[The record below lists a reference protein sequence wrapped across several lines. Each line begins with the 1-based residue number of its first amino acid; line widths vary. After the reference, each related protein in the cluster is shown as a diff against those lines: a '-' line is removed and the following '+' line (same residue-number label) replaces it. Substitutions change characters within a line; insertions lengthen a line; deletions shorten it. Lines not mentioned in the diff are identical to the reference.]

1 MDTYSLGQYL
11 RESREALEVDLD
23 EVVQALRIRRTTLES
38 FEMGDF
44 TLSGA
49 SEIQIRGFLRNYARY
64 LNLDEEHVLKMYDAA
79 VHGKTRTKSRRE
91 KKNRRRDRK
100 RNRDS
105 KPATTPQAPR
115 RITDTPPA
123 LPAIELAQQRADRSR
138 NLLQTFALLVVS
150 LAAVALIIFVTVELI
165 NSEGGDVT
173 LDESL
178 QRGFIA
184 DLPPTTTFTP
194 SPTFTP
200 TLVSP
205 TPSNRAQY
213 SGTGV
218 LASIQINQRTWIQVR
233 ADAVEQYVG
242 IAEPDTLLEYTAT
255 GEITVA
261 ASNALAL
268 DIIWNGEQQRQFGG
282 RGQRVDITFTAD
294 NVDYSTGPGFA
305 PSPEASNTPQPS
317 PSSIAA
323 TLLAQL
329 TPTNTPGPSPTPT
342 ATFTPSDTPTVTN
355 TPTETLTPSI
365 TPTPSDTPTITN
377 TPTETLTPSA
387 TFTPTNTPTITPTP
401 TETPSPTITPSPT
414 LTLTPTDTLTPTE
427 TLTPSPTA
435 ILPPRVTQEGL
446 TPTKEGA

>member
-11 RESREALEVDLD
+11 RESREAQEIELD

-38 FEMGDF
+38 FELGDF

-64 LNLDEEHVLKMYDAA
+64 LGLDEDYVLSMYTSA
-79 VHGKTRTKSRRE
+79 VHEKPRTNSRRN
-91 KKNRRRDRK
+91 KKRRNRRRTRE
-100 RNRDS
+100 S
-105 KPATTPQAPR
+105 KPATQPQAPR
-115 RITDTPPA
+115 RVTDTPPA
-123 LPAIELAQQRADRSR
+123 LPAIDLAQQRADRSR
-138 NLLQTFALLVVS
+138 NVLQTLALVIVSFA
-150 LAAVALIIFVTVELI
+150 AIALIIFVTVELI

-184 DLPPTTTFTP
+184 DLPPTITFTP

-205 TPSNRAQY
+205 TPSNRAQF

-218 LASIQINQRTWIQVR
+218 LASIQVNQRTWIQIR

-242 IAEPDTLLEYTAT
+242 IVEPDTLLEYTAI
-255 GEITVA
+255 GEVTVS

-282 RGQRVDITFTAD
+282 RGQRVDITMTAETI
-294 NVDYSTGPGFA
+294 DYSTGSGFA
-305 PSPEASNTPQPS
+305 PSPEASPTPQPQ

-342 ATFTPSDTPTVTN
+342 ATFTPSDTPTITN
-355 TPTETLTPSI
+355 TPTATLTPSI

-387 TFTPTNTPTITPTP
+387 TFTPTNTPTMTSTPT
-401 TETPSPTITPSPT
+401 TTPSPTITPTPT